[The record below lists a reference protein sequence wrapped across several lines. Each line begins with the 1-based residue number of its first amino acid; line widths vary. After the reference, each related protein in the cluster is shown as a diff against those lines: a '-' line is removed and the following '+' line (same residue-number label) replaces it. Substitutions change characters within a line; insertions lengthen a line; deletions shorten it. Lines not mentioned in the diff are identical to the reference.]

1 MSEIK
6 NIFVSVYC
14 CICTKKSHPFFVFPV
29 NLQVIDIGEDMT
41 IPDEFTEEEKVTG
54 MWWKQLVAGGGA
66 GVGGCLVF
74 CYSLNFFVVTHE
86 GCAN

>member
-1 MSEIK
+1 LSEV
-6 NIFVSVYC
+6 NIISFVFLVS
-14 CICTKKSHPFFVFPV
+14 CICAKTSYPFFIYFFSGFPV

-66 GVGGCLVF
+66 GVGGCSVVL
-74 CYSLNFFVVTHE
+74 CSYS
-86 GCAN
+86 

>member
-1 MSEIK
+1 MIIARSK
-6 NIFVSVYC
+6 QYFVSVSC
-14 CICTKKSHPFFVFPV
+14 CICAKKSYLFFVFPV

-66 GVGGCLVF
+66 GVGGCFVF
-74 CYSLNFFVVTHE
+74 FK
-86 GCAN
+86 